1 VWKPKFLTEEMD
13 ANEASEI
20 VMVAKDCNA
29 FQAKRVSEVIKQI
42 AA

>member
-1 VWKPKFLTEEMD
+1 MD
-13 ANEASEI
+13 VTEASEI
-20 VMVAKDCNA
+20 VMVAKDYNA

>member
-1 VWKPKFLTEEMD
+1 MD
-13 ANEASEI
+13 VNEASEI
-20 VMVAKDCNA
+20 VMVAKDCNT